1 MNGKPLALAHG
12 APLRRGRAA
21 PPRLDMLAYLLGLAK
36 LEAEAVVRGEGPPRS
51 PPP

>member
-1 MNGKPLALAHG
+1 MPRATRVADGGP
-12 APLRRGRAA
+12 PSRRGPS